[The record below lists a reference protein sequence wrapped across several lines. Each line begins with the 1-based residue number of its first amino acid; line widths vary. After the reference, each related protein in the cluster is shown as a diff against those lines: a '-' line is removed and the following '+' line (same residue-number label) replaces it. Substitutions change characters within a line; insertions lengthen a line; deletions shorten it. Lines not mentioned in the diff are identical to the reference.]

1 MIFKNTA
8 MKQVLPIVFC
18 LLSIVLS
25 AQSVNQKLQKA
36 FQQFEKDTQLKH
48 AVTSLY
54 VIDAQTG
61 QIVFDKN
68 SQIGLAPAST
78 QKIITSV
85 TAFELLGK
93 EYRYKTELGID
104 WKDSFQT
111 FICIKGSGDPV
122 FGSNRFAETKPDKIM
137 EIFYKKLI
145 NAGMKNFSNQFLIDN
160 SNFETQTIPDGWI
173 WQDLGNYYGAGAGRL
188 NWKENQFDL
197 ILKSSEKIG
206 GDVKIVS
213 INGENNYQSSFINE
227 LKSAAKGSGDN
238 AYIYLPLSN
247 TNYIVRGTIP
257 AGEQNFVISGATFE
271 ATPYFVTDFGMYVTN
286 KVNRRSEWNQRQVYS
301 YGKFSDSVKTV
312 YTHFSPPL
320 DSINYWFLKKS
331 INLYGEALIKTLAYE
346 KNGFGATDSGVVI
359 IKNFWKAKGLD
370 PDELNINDGSGLSP
384 MNRVT
389 AHAQVEILKYAK
401 TKNWFPS
408 FYNALPDYN
417 GMKMKSGTIRDVKG
431 FCGYHTSKAG
441 KEYIFS
447 FLVNNYNGKSGEL
460 VQKMYK
466 VLDVLK

>member
-1 MIFKNTA
+1 MRKLFLSA
-8 MKQVLPIVFC
+8 CC
-18 LLSIVLS
+18 LLLAAGSF
-25 AQSVNQKLQKA
+25 AQTINQKMQKA
-36 FQQFEKDTQLKH
+36 FQLFEKDTQLKH
-48 AVTSLY
+48 AITSLY
-54 VIDAQTG
+54 IIDAKTG
-61 QIVFDKN
+61 QVVFDKN

-93 EYRYKTELGID
+93 DYKYKTELGID

-111 FICIKGSGDPV
+111 SICIKSTGDPS
-122 FGSNRFAETKPDKIM
+122 FGSNRFTDTKPDKIM
-137 EIFYKKLI
+137 EVFYKKLF
-145 NAGMKNFSNQFLIDN
+145 NEGMKKFSNQFLIDN
-160 SNFETQTIPDGWI
+160 SNFETQIISDGWI
-173 WQDLGNYYGAGAGRL
+173 WQDIGNYYGAGAGGL
-188 NWKENQFDL
+188 NWKENQFD
-197 ILKSSEKIG
+197 ITLKSSEKIG
-206 GDVKIVS
+206 AGVKIISV
-213 INGENNYQSSFINE
+213 NGEKDYPRRIISE

-238 AYIYLPLSN
+238 AFIYLPVEN
-247 TNYIVRGTIP
+247 ADYIVRGTIP
-257 AGEQNFVISGATFE
+257 IGENDFKISGAAYEPASF
-271 ATPYFVTDFGMYVTN
+271 FITDLSKYIAAKMKLPSG
-286 KVNRRSEWNQRQVYS
+286 WNQEMRMYS
-301 YGKFSDSVKTV
+301 YSKFPGSVKPV
-312 YTHFSPPL
+312 YTHYSPPL

-359 IKNFWKAKGLD
+359 IKNFWKEKGLD
-370 PDELNINDGSGLSP
+370 TDELNINDGSGLSP

-401 TKNWFPS
+401 TKNWFSS

-431 FCGYHTSKAG
+431 FCGYHTSKSG
-441 KEYIFS
+441 NDYIFS

>member
-1 MIFKNTA
+1 MRKLF
-8 MKQVLPIVFC
+8 
-18 LLSIVLS
+18 LS
-25 AQSVNQKLQKA
+25 AFCMLLAAGSFTQTINQKIQKA
-36 FQQFEKDTQLKH
+36 FLQFEKDTQLKH
-48 AVTSLY
+48 AITSLY
-54 VIDAQTG
+54 IIDAKTG
-61 QIVFDKN
+61 QVVFDKN

-93 EYRYKTELGID
+93 DYKYKTELGID

-111 FICIKGSGDPV
+111 SICIKSTGDPS
-122 FGSNRFAETKPDKIM
+122 FGSNRFTDTKPDKIM
-137 EIFYKKLI
+137 EVFYKKLL
-145 NAGMKNFSNQFLIDN
+145 NAGMKKFSNQFLIDN
-160 SNFETQTIPDGWI
+160 SNFETQIIPDGWI
-173 WQDLGNYYGAGAGRL
+173 WQDIGNYYGAGAGGL
-188 NWKENQFDL
+188 NWKENQFD
-197 ILKSSEKIG
+197 ITLKSSEKIG
-206 GDVKIVS
+206 AGVKIISV
-213 INGENNYQSSFINE
+213 IGEKDYPRRIISE

-238 AYIYLPLSN
+238 AFIYLPVEN
-247 TNYIVRGTIP
+247 ADYIVRGTIP
-257 AGEQNFVISGATFE
+257 IGENDFKISGAAYEPASF
-271 ATPYFVTDFGMYVTN
+271 FITDLSKYIAAKMKLPSG
-286 KVNRRSEWNQRQVYS
+286 WNQEMRMYS
-301 YGKFSDSVKTV
+301 YSKFPGSVKPV
-312 YTHFSPPL
+312 YTHYSPPL

-359 IKNFWKAKGLD
+359 IKNFWKEKGLD
-370 PDELNINDGSGLSP
+370 TDELNINDGSGLSP

-431 FCGYHTSKAG
+431 FCGYHTSKSG
-441 KEYIFS
+441 NDYIFS